1 MRQRP
6 LTRSGGCSPFVG
18 RPALGIAVAWVER
31 ASSVR
36 APTDTTQDP
45 RQVRETAF
53 AQFGSCQL
61 VSGVRCAES
70 TSWGSDQY
78 RRVACLWFVP
88 LRSRESRPFV
98 RSRLENRGQYGGQH
112 RLSRL
117 ARIARFVWLHDA
129 VAGVA
134 PNGEWAGQVSN
145 LRPIW
150 LLTASGWESQ
160 SSSGSSGDCAALGAE
175 GPPAVRAGGPCSCR
189 RRLGPCDLLLLE
201 GDVSAA
207 DRHLRAARTREV
219 VHRGAARRLHERGER
234 VALAT

>member
-1 MRQRP
+1 MSRIRSRCGELRQPP
-6 LTRSGGCSPFVG
+6 LARSGGCSPFVG

-88 LRSRESRPFV
+88 LRSRERRPFV

-117 ARIARFVWLHDA
+117 ARIAQFVWLHDA

-134 PNGEWAGQVSN
+134 PKGEWAGQVSN

-150 LLTASGWESQ
+150 LLTAPSAGR
-160 SSSGSSGDCAALGAE
+160 
-175 GPPAVRAGGPCSCR
+175 VRALQG
-189 RRLGPCDLLLLE
+189 
-201 GDVSAA
+201 
-207 DRHLRAARTREV
+207 RAAT
-219 VHRGAARRLHERGER
+219 ARPWVLKGHPQLVR
-234 VALAT
+234 VALAPADDGWSVRLTSSGR